1 MQILYCNVHIC
12 TQKGIGVDK
21 DKTTTEETKSIKRCG
36 GWGMECRRTHED
48 MEAEKRRSGETIVEQ
63 RGGEWGRESHVL
75 FETVII
81 MSYIYMLIHRRKIK
95 SSVGG
100 RIQRDTCFYLFFFL
114 INC

>member
-1 MQILYCNVHIC
+1 MGN
-12 TQKGIGVDK
+12 G
-21 DKTTTEETKSIKRCG
+21 
-36 GWGMECRRTHED
+36 D

-100 RIQRDTCFYLFFFL
+100 RIQRDTCFYFFL
-114 INC
+114 DKLLRMKLLWILVTFYSLYAYIWLSEKHSHCHLKRIHRYKLCQ